1 MLQRLRIPFLCVA
14 TIAGIGLTVVDA
26 RAQGAAAALSG
37 TVSDETG
44 AVLPGVT
51 VVIRNTDTSLT
62 REVITDADG
71 RFSAPNLPV
80 GPYELTATLPGF
92 ATLVRSGIT
101 LTVGRESV
109 VNMSMK
115 VSQIEDRI
123 EVVGEAPT
131 VDTTSGSTGTL
142 ISEEQITNL
151 PLNGRSYVELATLTP
166 GVQLTQTG
174 GQGTSTGYGAKL
186 SVNGARYTA
195 NLFTLDGTSLNDQF
209 SQAGSA
215 SGNVLGVEAVRE
227 FRVLTNS
234 FSAEYGKHTG
244 AVINAA
250 TKSGTNNFH
259 GSVFEFHRNDALDAR
274 NFFDDP
280 DNLPN
285 FTRNQFGFSIG
296 GPIQRDK
303 LFFFAT
309 YEGLQ
314 EELGQTRTAVVPSE
328 AARTGAADPAIRPFL
343 LSYPVPNGRALDA
356 LRGEYLRV
364 GVRDTNEHYAMVRV
378 DRQFGPGS
386 QVFARYTYNKG
397 TVNDEGIPDRLNT
410 AESSNTWLQYFT
422 AEHTWIR
429 GASFVNRAQFGLTS
443 SRLDGFDY
451 LLDGVDLPRLSFT
464 DFTGGIATI
473 EVTGLLTNWGG
484 STTNPKYHRF
494 RNYAFSD
501 TATWLRGRQTLKFG
515 ASIDFVQYDLRSDF
529 TSFGQY
535 TFNTMA
541 DFLNNRP
548 NTFQAVMPGSDT
560 SRNLR
565 QQVFGFFV
573 QDDIRVSD
581 RLTLNIGVRYEP
593 STGIT
598 ETEGRLAQLI
608 DFASPTATLND
619 TTVLEELFQNPS
631 KKTIAPRVGFAWDPR
646 GNGKSALRGG
656 AGVFYDLI
664 TAGTPFV
671 QNTAVR
677 VPPFINR
684 GGLVGSPTFGINFPD
699 AYTVQRERLAGQAA
713 LEGIQYDI
721 DQPVMYKWNLN
732 VQHEFPARIAVEVGY
747 SGSRGVN
754 LVRQIFTNGRL
765 AVPDANGRLFVP
777 GGAAAPLTQPNFQRM
792 RWRVSDATSDYHGM
806 TLSVSRRTAGLQFQG
821 SYTWSKSIDEGA
833 SALGGNDFS
842 QEGGGSRYLFLK
854 DRGLS
859 PFDTRHTFTGNVYYD
874 LPFGR
879 DGTSLGAVLAR
890 DWQVGTLVRLRSGYP
905 FSVNAGIDRGRQQ
918 FAPRFPDLAPGAD
931 KNPVRP
937 GNYEQY
943 FDPTAFVLQPD
954 GYIGNLGRNTL
965 IGPGLATVDLQ
976 VSRDIRFGDSRAIQL
991 RFEAFNLF
999 NRVNLALPGT
1009 PALALFNA
1017 NGTYRADA
1025 GRITATST
1033 PARQMQLGIKYVF

>member
-1 MLQRLRIPFLCVA
+1 MTWQTTRSRWGVLLVA
-14 TIAGIGLTVVDA
+14 LLLVPAGA
-26 RAQGAAAALSG
+26 FAQGTGAALIG
-37 TVSDETG
+37 AVTDETG
-44 AVLPGVT
+44 AILPGAT
-51 VVIRNTDTSLT
+51 VLIRNTDTALT
-62 REVITDADG
+62 RELVTDADG
-71 RFSAPNLPV
+71 RFSAPNLPP
-80 GPYELTATLPGF
+80 GPYEVTVSLPGF
-92 ATLVRSGIT
+92 ATLVRSGIR
-101 LTVGRESV
+101 LTVGREAV
-109 VNMSMK
+109 LNMSMK
-115 VSQIEDRI
+115 ISQLEDRI

-142 ISEEQITNL
+142 IDEDQITGL
-151 PLNGRSYVELATLTP
+151 PLNGRSFIELANLTP

-186 SVNGARYTA
+186 SVNGSRHTA

-234 FSAEYGKHTG
+234 FSAEFGKHTG

-250 TKSGTNNFH
+250 TKSGTNALH
-259 GSVFEFHRNDALDAR
+259 GSVFEFHRNDALDAS

-280 DNLPN
+280 DNIPD
-285 FTRNQFGFSIG
+285 FTRNQFGFSLG

-303 LFFFAT
+303 LFFFVT

-314 EELGQTRTAVVPSE
+314 EELGQTVTRNVPSE
-328 AARTGAADPAIRPFL
+328 AVRNGPMDAAIRPYL
-343 LSYPVPNGRALDA
+343 LSFPLPNGAALDA
-356 LRGEYLRV
+356 QRGEYVTV
-364 GVRDTNEHYAMVRV
+364 GVRDTSEHYAMIRV

-397 TVNDEGIPDRLNT
+397 TVNDSAVRLNT
-410 AESSNTWLQYFT
+410 GESSNTWLQYFT
-422 AEHTWIR
+422 GEHTWVH
-429 GASFVNRAQFGLTS
+429 GARFVNRAQFGLTS

-451 LLDGVDLPRLSFT
+451 VLDGFELPRISFT
-464 DFTGGIATI
+464 DFDGGIAAI
-473 EVTGLLTNWGG
+473 AVTGLAGWGG

-494 RNYAFSD
+494 KNYAFSN
-501 TATWLRGRQTLKFG
+501 TATLLMGRHSLKMG
-515 ASIDFVQYDLRSDF
+515 ASVDFVQYNLRSDF
-529 TSFGQY
+529 TSFGNY
-535 TFNTMA
+535 TFNSVN

-548 NTFQAVMPGSDT
+548 NTFEAVMPGSDT
-560 SRNLR
+560 SRRLR
-565 QQVFGFFV
+565 QKVFGFFV
-573 QDDIRVSD
+573 QDDLRVND
-581 RLTLNIGVRYEP
+581 RFTLNVGLRYEP
-593 STGIT
+593 TTGIT

-619 TTVLEELFQNPS
+619 TTVLEELFLNPS
-631 KKTIAPRVGFAWDPR
+631 KKTFAPRLGFAWDPR
-646 GNGKSALRGG
+646 GNGRSAIRGG
-656 AGVFYDLI
+656 VGAFYDLI

-684 GGLVGSPTFGINFPD
+684 GGLVGSSTFVINFPD

-713 LEGIQYDI
+713 LEGIQYDL

-732 VQHEFPARIAVEVGY
+732 LQHEFPARLAVELGY

-754 LVRQIFTNGRL
+754 LVRQIFTNGR
-765 AVPDANGRLFVP
+765 AAIEDENGRLFVP
-777 GGAAAPLTQPNFQRM
+777 NPTTAPLTQPNFQRM
-792 RWRVSDATSDYHGM
+792 RWRTSDSSSNYHGF
-806 TLSVSRRTAGLQFQG
+806 TISVSRRATDLQTQV

-833 SALGGNDFS
+833 SSLGGNDYTS
-842 QEGGGSRYLFLK
+842 EGGGSRYLFMK

-859 PFDTRHTFTGNVYYD
+859 PFHTEHSFVGNVNYA
-874 LPFGR
+874 LPFGQ
-879 DGTSLGAVLAR
+879 DGTGIGAALAR
-890 DWQVGTLVRLRSGYP
+890 DWQVGTLVRIRSGYP
-905 FSVNAGIDRGRQQ
+905 FSVNAGFDRSRQQ
-918 FAPRFPDLAPGAD
+918 FAPRFPDLVPGAD

-943 FDPTAFVLQPD
+943 YDPTAFALQPN

-976 VSRDIRFGDSRAIQL
+976 VSRDVMIGDGRSIQL

-999 NRVNLALPGT
+999 NRVNFALPAT
-1009 PALALFNA
+1009 ALFNT

-1025 GRITATST
+1025 GRITETST